1 MYDVSD
7 IQVTLPRSGTAGN
20 VGIEINVHTK
30 KNDSPEKVSAEIEKL
45 ENVIFAI
52 ESI

>member
-1 MYDVSD
+1 M
-7 IQVTLPRSGTAGN
+7 RGTM
-20 VGIEINVHTK
+20 
-30 KNDSPEKVSAEIEKL
+30 EKSEYRLKQLEKIAELEKL